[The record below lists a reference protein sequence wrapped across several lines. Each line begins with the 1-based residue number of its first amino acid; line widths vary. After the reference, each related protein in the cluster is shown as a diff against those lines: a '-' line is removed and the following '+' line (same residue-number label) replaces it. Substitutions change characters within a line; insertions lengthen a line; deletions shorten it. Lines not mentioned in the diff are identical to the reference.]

1 MAQAKFI
8 LKEPNSK
15 EDTLIYLFY
24 NFNNQ
29 RLKYSFGQKIN
40 PKFWNFEKQRVK
52 EIRTFPE
59 YAEFNSMLNNI
70 ETTVNNIYRKL
81 VNDNITPTPQLLKEH
96 LNAKLADKQT
106 VAKITTFFD
115 FIEELIK
122 NSTKKTSTVIHYK
135 QTFRM
140 LKEYCTNFNKSIS
153 FDDINLDFYESFV
166 NYLRNKG
173 YAENTIGGYIKHI
186 KVFMNEAIDRK
197 LTNNIEFKS
206 KKFKK
211 VSEITD
217 KIYLNLVE
225 IQKIY
230 KLDLSKNVKLEKV
243 RDLFI
248 IACYTGLRFS
258 DLKQIT
264 SSNFINNGTQL
275 KIKTEKTGEF
285 VVIPLHKTV
294 NEIVRKYKNDIPTLI
309 SNQKMNDYLKD
320 IAKIAKIKDKVSISI
335 TKGGEKQTEVF
346 EKWQLVTVHTARR
359 SFATNMYLLD
369 IPTISIMK
377 ITGHRTEKAFLLY
390 IKISQ
395 EENANKLLNHPFF
408 KQT

>member
-70 ETTVNNIYRKL
+70 ETSVNNIYRKL

-96 LNAKLADKQT
+96 LNATLADKQT
-106 VAKITTFFD
+106 VAKIITFFD

-122 NSTKKTSTVIHYK
+122 NSTKKGSTVIHYK

-140 LKEYCTNFNKSIS
+140 LKEYCVNFNKNVS
-153 FDDINLDFYESFV
+153 FEDINLDFYESFV
-166 NYLRNKG
+166 NYLRNRG

-197 LTNNIEFKS
+197 LTNNFEFKS
-206 KKFKK
+206 RKFKK
-211 VSEITD
+211 TAEITD
-217 KIYLNLVE
+217 KIYLNLAE
-225 IQKIY
+225 IQRIY
-230 KLDLSKNVKLEKV
+230 KLDLSKNLKLEKV
-243 RDLFI
+243 RDLFV

-264 SSNFINNGTQL
+264 SNNFINKGTQL

-294 NEIVRKYKNDIPTLI
+294 IEIFQKYNNDIPTII

-320 IAKIAKIKDKVSISI
+320 IAKLSEINDNVSISI
-335 TKGGEKQTEVF
+335 TKGGIKQTDVF

-408 KQT
+408 KQS